1 MEEKNK
7 IKKRISISINKEIL
21 NDIEKLSTNRSRLV
35 EYILLQYLKY
45 NNIDT
50 KNIIL

>member
-1 MEEKNK
+1 MEEKK
-7 IKKRISISINKEIL
+7 KKKRISVSITKDVL

-35 EYILLQYLKY
+35 EYILIQYLEE
-45 NNIDT
+45 NGIDT